1 MVPVVP
7 TMPGSPHAAALPAAG
22 LPAEA
27 LHSLARAFGREV
39 RARLPRLLDV
49 VRGADADLPVTAGA
63 LGLARIDAHT
73 LAEGCALLG
82 DAAGARS
89 LRHLA
94 GLLAEATEPT
104 EPTEPTAE
112 GVTEARSG
120 AKAAADQA
128 ALLLGRWLRD
138 DLGQPDRTC
147 SIGRLDADRPR

>member
-1 MVPVVP
+1 MVPVLP
-7 TMPGSPHAAALPAAG
+7 SNAGGTQAAALPAAG

-39 RARLPRLLDV
+39 RARLPRLLEMA
-49 VRGADADLPVTAGA
+49 RRADGDLRDAPGP
-63 LGLARIDAHT
+63 LGLARADAHT

-94 GLLAEATEPT
+94 GLLADRVDPAVGAT
-104 EPTEPTAE
+104 A
-112 GVTEARSG
+112 GSRQDSIASDRD
-120 AKAAADQA
+120 AAADQA

-138 DLGQPDRTC
+138 DLG
-147 SIGRLDADRPR
+147 